1 MLSGEENLVSNCVRC
16 PRGEGCARR
25 KVSKCYF
32 PLFLGAGGFLCR
44 GHHLPD
50 GRHCAAESKT
60 VVYGANL
67 NLPCNYFL
75 GKAVQAQLGSLFLPS
90 DWSRSLF
97 YCQHLLTPHLQG
109 GCKASP
115 LLNPVCLFCASF
127 GGPGW
132 EAGQWDRVSAAPG
145 CARGSSLLHAAGLAA
160 LVQCC
165 MLAFVSSS
173 RSRLVS
179 GGTRYCQ
186 AQSLPNLASQLLG
199 FTSSP

>member
-115 LLNPVCLFCASF
+115 LLNPVCLFRASF
-127 GGPGW
+127 GRRWEGRAVGGW
-132 EAGQWDRVSAAPG
+132 AVGQGVCSPWVCSWLISAPCCWSGCVSAVLHV
-145 CARGSSLLHAAGLAA
+145 SL
-160 LVQCC
+160 C
-165 MLAFVSSS
+165 
-173 RSRLVS
+173 
-179 GGTRYCQ
+179 
-186 AQSLPNLASQLLG
+186 
-199 FTSSP
+199 